1 MLPMVFGENLFDNL
15 FSDSFAGALAE
26 SRRNPVYGKHSG
38 NWMKTDVR
46 EMDNAYE
53 IDMDLPSFH
62 REDVQVELQ
71 NGYLTVRAAKSMER
85 SSREK
90 PGRYIRKER
99 YSGQCSRSF
108 YVGEQVQPEDVTAKF
123 EDGILKLTFPKREK
137 KQLPAAQSISIQ

>member
-1 MLPMVFGENLFDNL
+1 
-15 FSDSFAGALAE
+15 
-26 SRRNPVYGKHSG
+26 
-38 NWMKTDVR
+38 MKTDVR

-71 NGYLTVRAAKSMER
+71 NGYLTVRAAKSVER
-85 SSREK
+85 SSSEK

-123 EDGILKLTFPKREK
+123 EDGILKLTFPKREE